1 MINIWYYKYNKYII
15 INFLNNYIM
24 SASTIITTLG
34 ISLLLVYGITRI
46 LEFYGIGINIYG
58 SYIAFYLFILITSF
72 VLPRNYPKLK
82 MTSSS

>member
-1 MINIWYYKYNKYII
+1 
-15 INFLNNYIM
+15 M
-24 SASTIITTLG
+24 SVSTIITTLG

>member
-1 MINIWYYKYNKYII
+1 
-15 INFLNNYIM
+15 M

-82 MTSSS
+82 MTSS